1 MTPRPQPLSILIPPL
16 LGVLLLGLLAREP
29 ARIEQQPR
37 PEPVAP
43 VAQNAA
49 QAAVQAVELPSPPPL
64 PVADIAEPPPLRP
77 LVPAAPENVPE
88 NIPETKLKP
97 LKPSRLPEASPVR
110 TAAKPPEERFEI
122 AGTPPD
128 PSAGRIA
135 LRLLEH
141 GRGPNIEIAWPD
153 NRPARNRLY
162 DYLTRCLGMRTVL
175 IMASGKVFDI
185 GSDPSG
191 SDFDPDRMSGF
202 VRQAQGDLP
211 VREHDTI
218 RRLRRKFAHQSD
230 LSPVRLFPRNRDAVL
245 LAGLARLTG
254 AAYENASH
262 IAARYRLDGKVLSI
276 TDLRIDGHSKPG
288 TVRLF
293 NSTNCRTDRR

>member
-1 MTPRPQPLSILIPPL
+1 MTRHPQYVSTLIPPL

-29 ARIEQQPR
+29 ARIEEQ

-43 VAQNAA
+43 MAQNAA
-49 QAAVQAVELPSPPPL
+49 RAAVQPVDLPSPPPL
-64 PVADIAEPPPLRP
+64 PVTDIAAPPPSRP
-77 LVPAAPENVPE
+77 LAPAAPENVA
-88 NIPETKLKP
+88 ETKLKP
-97 LKPSRLPEASPVR
+97 LQPSRLPEASPMQ
-110 TAAKPPEERFEI
+110 AASKPPEEGFEI
-122 AGTPPD
+122 AD

-175 IMASGKVFDI
+175 IAASGRVFDI
-185 GSDPSG
+185 SSDRSG
-191 SDFDPDRMSGF
+191 RDFDPDRMSGF
-202 VRQAQGDLP
+202 VRQARGDLP
-211 VREHDTI
+211 TRERDTL
-218 RRLRRKFAHQSD
+218 RRLRQKFAHQSD

-245 LAGLARLTG
+245 LAGLTRLAGTD
-254 AAYENASH
+254 YENASH
-262 IAARYRLDGKVLSI
+262 IAAQYHLDGQALSI

-288 TVRLF
+288 TTRLF
-293 NSTNCRTDRR
+293 NSTTCRTDRR

>member
-1 MTPRPQPLSILIPPL
+1 MTSPPQPLSALIPPL

-29 ARIEQQPR
+29 ARVEQQ

-43 VAQNAA
+43 MAQNAA
-49 QAAVQAVELPSPPPL
+49 RAAVQSVDLPSPPPL

-77 LVPAAPENVPE
+77 LAPAAPENVS
-88 NIPETKLKP
+88 ETKLEP
-97 LKPSRLPEASPVR
+97 LKPSRLPEASPAR
-110 TAAKPPEERFEI
+110 TAAKPPKERFEI
-122 AGTPPD
+122 AETPPD
-128 PSAGRIA
+128 PSAGRVA

-153 NRPARNRLY
+153 NHTARDRLY

-175 IMASGKVFDI
+175 ITASGRVFNI

-211 VREHDTI
+211 ARERETI
-218 RRLRRKFAHQSD
+218 RRVRQKFAPQSD

-245 LAGLARLTG
+245 LAGLTRLAG
-254 AAYENASH
+254 SAYENASH
-262 IAARYRLDGKVLSI
+262 IAARYRLDGKALSI

-293 NSTNCRTDRR
+293 NSTTCSTDRR

>member
-1 MTPRPQPLSILIPPL
+1 MTSPPPPLSVLVPPL

-29 ARIEQQPR
+29 ARIEQQP
-37 PEPVAP
+37 EPVAP
-43 VAQNAA
+43 MAQNAA
-49 QAAVQAVELPSPPPL
+49 QAAVQSVDLPAPPPL
-64 PVADIAEPPPLRP
+64 PVADIAEPQPLRP
-77 LVPAAPENVPE
+77 LAPAAPEK
-88 NIPETKLKP
+88 IPETKLKP
-97 LKPSRLPEASPVR
+97 LQPSRLPEASPMQA
-110 TAAKPPEERFEI
+110 AAKPPEEVVKEARSET
-122 AGTPPD
+122 TPPD

-175 IMASGKVFDI
+175 ITASGRVFDI
-185 GSDPSG
+185 DSPPSG

-202 VRQAQGDLP
+202 MRQAQGDLP
-211 VREHDTI
+211 VRERDTI
-218 RRLRRKFAHQSD
+218 RRLREKFTHQPD

-245 LAGLARLTG
+245 LAGLTRLAG
-254 AAYENASH
+254 ADYENASH
-262 IAARYRLDGKVLSI
+262 IAARYHLDGKTLSI

-293 NSTNCRTDRR
+293 NRTTCRTDRR